1 MEKSIL
7 LVMDTTH
14 TFHITERE
22 IIVTPHDFYWMTSLR
37 SHQPIIDLEGESS
50 IQEGIDLLGHA
61 YPSERVRYFDV
72 ERDYK
77 PLSQAIPGDRA

>member
-1 MEKSIL
+1 MEKIIL
-7 LVMDTTH
+7 LVRDTTH

-22 IIVTPHDFYWMTSLR
+22 ITVTPHDFYWMTSLR
-37 SHQPIIDLEGESS
+37 SHRPIIDLEGESS

-61 YPSERVRYFDV
+61 YPSERVHYFDL

-77 PLSQAIPGDRA
+77 PLSQAIPDDRA